1 MSRVLIRSEALLD
14 LDDIFDYIA
23 DDSPDRAI
31 AFIQKLHGQIE
42 KLAATPGMG
51 RRRDELLSDLRGMA
65 YGNYMIFY
73 FPTNDGI
80 DVVRVINGARDI
92 EAIFQK

>member
-23 DDSPDRAI
+23 DDSLDRAI
-31 AFIQKLHGQIE
+31 AFIQKLHDQIE
-42 KLAATPGMG
+42 KIAATPGMG
-51 RRRDELLSDLRGMA
+51 RRRDELLPDLRCMA

-73 FPTNDGI
+73 FSMNDGI

>member
-31 AFIQKLHGQIE
+31 AFIQKLHSQIE

-51 RRRDELLSDLRGMA
+51 RRRDELLPNLRGMA

-73 FPTNDGI
+73 FPMNNGV

-92 EAIFQK
+92 EAIFQR